1 MSFSFPVRPQN
12 IVVSPRLNEGVK
24 EGTINLTCSVQQVKP
39 QPKIYWQIGDEGP
52 MHNGSDTDSV
62 TKHPNGT
69 FSIQSSYQWQAKHE
83 DDSKSL
89 YCIITLDGDHKEVL
103 GKEKTHKPYGQAE
116 ISPLTLE
123 MAEGSTDSIYCAPP
137 SVQGNPAPSWFV
149 WRLQNGTFLKN
160 TTSPELKLSPAN
172 VNESYLYQ
180 CIAGNYL
187 GESDASEWANITVLG
202 EF

>member
-103 GKEKTHKPYGQAE
+103 GKEKTR
-116 ISPLTLE
+116 ISVLCEYPL
-123 MAEGSTDSIYCAPP
+123 S
-137 SVQGNPAPSWFV
+137 
-149 WRLQNGTFLKN
+149 N
-160 TTSPELKLSPAN
+160 TSKLGGIRGHFTKIKS
-172 VNESYLYQ
+172 S
-180 CIAGNYL
+180 
-187 GESDASEWANITVLG
+187 
-202 EF
+202 

>member
-1 MSFSFPVRPQN
+1 MVGLLLSE
-12 IVVSPRLNEGVK
+12 VSLDYS
-24 EGTINLTCSVQQVKP
+24 ITCYLCLP
-39 QPKIYWQIGDEGP
+39 D
-52 MHNGSDTDSV
+52 
-62 TKHPNGT
+62 
-69 FSIQSSYQWQAKHE
+69 
-83 DDSKSL
+83 
-89 YCIITLDGDHKEVL
+89 
-103 GKEKTHKPYGQAE
+103 KPYGQAE

-160 TTSPELKLSPAN
+160 TTSPELKLSPAY